1 MVDIKLEKDSIIFKL
16 FLILFGLSASVS
28 MIIGIW
34 FIKDTNKI
42 IENEMYK
49 ASNQTLSQLGNNI
62 SILLSNIED
71 VGKRI
76 CIDNKLVDIL
86 SIQKDE
92 LSRYK
97 SENKDIDSYVED
109 LLTDEVW
116 KYGKF
121 DMKPEL
127 YVIGENG
134 LVYDTYSKTKYDIKY
149 IKENPWYDKIVKANG
164 ETVLIN
170 TYKDEN
176 AIGPYKCIF
185 KMGRSIKDLITGKT
199 LGILIIDISEIML
212 YDIYSEILTDESN
225 IYIVDSEGKIIST
238 KDKRL
243 IGTSYKTNLD
253 ESTLIIDKENHRVI
267 RDNVKYMQAISNLD
281 EYGWKI
287 VEEIPINIIRQPAD
301 KITKN
306 TVLALMLV
314 TIVSLIISYRLS
326 VWITKPIFNI
336 KNKMNEV
343 MDGNLKL
350 QIVEERHDEIGQ
362 LEKSFN
368 GMVRWLDSSIEEIK
382 QKEKQ
387 KRVAELSFLQAQINP
402 HFLYNT
408 LSGVRFLISM
418 NKTEQAEEM
427 LYRFTKLLRSLLPQA
442 SEMIRL
448 EEEIENIKNYVEL
461 QKMRYPE
468 CFDISYDIDSIINNF
483 KVPSFILQPIV
494 ENAIL
499 YSMEKENNIGVI
511 SIIGYENEDGIR
523 IIIEDNGIGM
533 SQNKA
538 QTVLNKEEVINRVG
552 LINVHERIQ
561 LNYGQNYGL
570 KIDSIEGK
578 GTKITFILPK

>member
-1 MVDIKLEKDSIIFKL
+1 MVDIKLKKDSIIFKL

-28 MIIGIW
+28 IIIGIW
-34 FIKDTNKI
+34 FIKDTNKT

-76 CIDNKLVDIL
+76 SIDNKLVDTL
-86 SIQKDE
+86 SIPKDE
-92 LSRYK
+92 LYRYK
-97 SENKDIDSYVED
+97 SESKDIDSYVEG

-121 DMKPEL
+121 NMKPEL

-149 IKENPWYDKIVKANG
+149 IKENHWYDKIVKANG

-185 KMGRSIKDLITGKT
+185 KMGRSIKDLITGKH
-199 LGILIIDISEIML
+199 LGILITDISEIML
-212 YDIYSEILTDESN
+212 YDIYSEIVTDESN
-225 IYIVDSEGKIIST
+225 IYIVDSEGKIISS
-238 KDKRL
+238 KDTRL
-243 IGTSYKTNLD
+243 IGTNYKTNLD
-253 ESTLIIDKENHRVI
+253 ESTLIMDKEKHRII
-267 RDNVKYMQAISNLD
+267 RDKVKYMQVTSNLD

-287 VEEIPINIIRQPAD
+287 VEEIPINIIKQPAD
-301 KITKN
+301 EITKK
-306 TVLALMLV
+306 TVIVLILV
-314 TIVSLIISYRLS
+314 SIISLIISYRLS
-326 VWITKPIFNI
+326 VLITKPIFNI
-336 KNKMNEV
+336 KNKMKEV
-343 MDGNLKL
+343 IGGNLKL
-350 QIVEERHDEIGQ
+350 QIVEERYDEIGQ

-418 NKTEQAEEM
+418 NKAEQAEEM

-448 EEEIENIKNYVEL
+448 EEEIENIENYVEL
-461 QKMRYPE
+461 QKMRYPG
-468 CFDISYDIDSIINNF
+468 CFDVSYDIDSIINDF

-499 YSMEKENNIGVI
+499 YSMEKESNRGIV
-511 SIIGYENEDGIR
+511 SVIGYENKDGIR

-533 SQNKA
+533 SQNKV
-538 QTVLNKEEVINRVG
+538 QTVLNKEETINRVG

-570 KIDSIEGK
+570 KIDSIEGN